1 MKSFFKYTFATVVGI
16 IFTSIIG
23 IIFFFIVI
31 GSIISAGDKEV
42 KVKPKSV
49 LKINLSAG
57 FSERTETNPLNN
69 FDFNTF
75 ESSPKLGLND
85 ILKSIKNAATDDNIK
100 GIYIDGK
107 SIPAGIAS
115 VEEIRDALI
124 KFKESNKFIIS
135 FSDFFSLKTYY
146 LASVADKVYLNP
158 QGEIDFKG
166 LRSEVMFYKGALE
179 KMGIEPQVIRHGK
192 FKSAVEPFLLDKM
205 SDANKEQT
213 ITYVGS
219 IWNHILKGISNQRNI
234 TIDNL
239 NIYADDLLIRDAKA
253 AVKYNMIDSV
263 MYKDQI
269 IAELERL
276 TETKEEDKLNIIT
289 LAKYSKSKKVNKLE
303 ELKNI
308 TKDKVAIIYATG
320 QIDMGAGS
328 SDKIG
333 SDGLSAAIREA
344 RLDTTVKSVVLR
356 VNSPGGSALAS
367 EVIWREMVLLKAE
380 KPVVVSMG
388 DVAASGGYY
397 IACPADVILASE
409 VTITGSIGVFGVLWN
424 AEKLLNNKLGLTVD
438 GVQTNKNASLG
449 SLYRPLTAEE
459 RAVIQHGVED
469 IYDVFIGHVAEGRN
483 TTPALIDS
491 IGQGRVWSG
500 ENAKEINLVDEFG
513 GLERAIEIA
522 IEKANLEDYAIL
534 ELPKQEDPIKQLLKE
549 FTGETRMAIVKSIL
563 GNEYKIY
570 KNIQNATKINGI
582 QTRLPYDVE
591 IY

>member
-1 MKSFFKYTFATVVGI
+1 M
-16 IFTSIIG
+16 
-23 IIFFFIVI
+23 IVI
-31 GSIISAGDKEV
+31 GSVISSADKPV
-42 KVKPKSV
+42 KVEEKSV

-57 FSERTETNPLNN
+57 FSERTETNPLNS
-69 FDFNTF
+69 FDF
-75 ESSPKLGLND
+75 SSFKSKPKIGLND
-85 ILKSIKNAATDDNIK
+85 ILKSIKEAATDDNIK

-107 SIPAGIAS
+107 AIPAGIAS
-115 VEEIRDALI
+115 VEEIRNALI
-124 KFKESNKFIIS
+124 KFKESGKFIIS

-158 QGEIDFKG
+158 QGQIDFKG

-192 FKSAVEPFLLDKM
+192 FKSAVEPYLYDKM

-219 IWNHILKGISNQRNI
+219 IWNHMLKGISEERNLS
-234 TIDNL
+234 IDEL
-239 NIYADDLLIRDAKA
+239 NMYADSLAIRDGAA
-253 AVKYNMIDSV
+253 AVKYKMIDAI
-263 MYKDQI
+263 MYKDEI
-269 IAELERL
+269 IAELEKL
-276 TETKEEDKLNIIT
+276 TETEEKDKLNIIT
-289 LAKYSKSKKVNKLE
+289 LAKYAKSKRGNADLDELLNK
-303 ELKNI
+303 K
-308 TKDKVAIIYATG
+308 KDKVAVIYATG

-328 SDKIG
+328 SEKIG

-367 EVIWREMVLLKAE
+367 EVIWREVVLLKAE
-380 KPVVVSMG
+380 KPVIVSMG

-397 IACPADVILASE
+397 IACPADAILASE

-424 AEKLLNNKLGLTVD
+424 GQKLLNEKLGVTID
-438 GVQTNKNASLG
+438 GVQTNANAGLG
-449 SLYRPLTAEE
+449 TIYRPLTAEE
-459 RAVIQHGVED
+459 KSIIQHSVED
-469 IYDVFIGHVAEGRN
+469 IYDVFIGHVAQGRN

-500 ENAKEINLVDEFG
+500 INAKEIGLVDEFG

-522 IEKANLEDYAIL
+522 IEKANLGDDYAVL
-534 ELPKQEDPIKQLLKE
+534 ELPKQEDPIKQMLKD
-549 FTGETRMAIVKSIL
+549 FTGETKMAIVKSVL
-563 GNEYKIY
+563 GNEYRIY
-570 KNIQNATKINGI
+570 KNIQNTTKISGI
-582 QTRLPYDVE
+582 QTRLPYDIE